1 MFPPSSPFPRPPTL
15 QSPSRTVQRLG
26 GTELASRLRRSA
38 MTAWGF
44 HSHAYTW
51 EVGRGG
57 EGGGMEQRVQV
68 PGLILIHTNVTWAL
82 TQKCE

>member
-1 MFPPSSPFPRPPTL
+1 MSLRVTNKLSNVPAFAPPFPRPPTR

-26 GTELASRLRRSA
+26 GTELVSRLRRSA

-51 EVGRGG
+51 EGGGGG
-57 EGGGMEQRVQV
+57 EGGAWNRGYRYE
-68 PGLILIHTNVTWAL
+68 G
-82 TQKCE
+82 

>member
-51 EVGRGG
+51 E
-57 EGGGMEQRVQV
+57 GGGGVEQRVQV
-68 PGLILIHTNVTWAL
+68 RGLILIHTNVTWAL